1 MSENSEQIEHSVAAV
16 IKSEDDIY
24 EKVKKITLEAL
35 TQRSLDI
42 KHIEEVAAAVGKGIS
57 KGVDSQLETSR
68 TVMDQATKALDDAL
82 ASTAEATK
90 LAVEEAGTKMHDFS
104 EQNLQQTLDE
114 LKGLESLLIETMQGM
129 VKESSG
135 AAVEIAEDLLTH
147 AKTRGTAVGEQV
159 KETSETIM
167 NSLLKGESSA
177 LSNAK
182 DTAST
187 LASIGSGILA
197 GLSESLGQINKK
209 DESN

>member
-16 IKSEDDIY
+16 IKAEDDIY

>member
-135 AAVEIAEDLLTH
+135 AAVDIAEDLLTH